1 MKSLVL
7 AVVIVFSI
15 ISGVLIWCLF
25 TLSERIDNLEDLKID
40 SYQESTRMRFDKVH
54 AMNMKLIRQQEEHD
68 KKIEVLR
75 LRLDKLIEKEKRLT
89 FDSTDPGYHRE
100 LLKALTELKDIKDR
114 EKKLNEEIEEIL
126 QTGDL

>member
-1 MKSLVL
+1 
-7 AVVIVFSI
+7 
-15 ISGVLIWCLF
+15 
-25 TLSERIDNLEDLKID
+25 
-40 SYQESTRMRFDKVH
+40 
-54 AMNMKLIRQQEEHD
+54 MKLIRQQEEHD

-100 LLKALTELKDIKDR
+100 LLKALTELKGIKDR

>member
-1 MKSLVL
+1 MKSLL
-7 AVVIVFSI
+7 LVVIVFGVIFS
-15 ISGVLIWCLF
+15 VLIWSLL
-25 TLSERIDNLEDLKID
+25 TLSERIDNLEDVKID

>member
-1 MKSLVL
+1 MKSLL
-7 AVVIVFSI
+7 LVVIVFGVIFS
-15 ISGVLIWCLF
+15 VLIWSLL
-25 TLSERIDNLEDLKID
+25 TLSERIDNLEGLKID

-54 AMNMKLIRQQEEHD
+54 AMNMKLIRQQEKHD
-68 KKIEVLR
+68 VIIEELR
-75 LRLDKLIEKEKRLT
+75 LTLDELIEKEKRLT
-89 FDSTDPGYHRE
+89 FDSTDPGHHRE

>member
-1 MKSLVL
+1 MKSLL
-7 AVVIVFSI
+7 LVVIVFGVIFS
-15 ISGVLIWCLF
+15 VLIWSLL

>member
-1 MKSLVL
+1 MKSLL
-7 AVVIVFSI
+7 LVVIVFGGIFS
-15 ISGVLIWCLF
+15 VLIWSLL